1 MGECK
6 SAGRSVLVCESVCV
20 CVVCVYI
27 YICIYIYTLYS
38 LCVEVEGLL
47 QVTVDFEAVV
57 ARIGDHNVSV
67 RGESET
73 LRAVQ
78 RVC

>member
-6 SAGRSVLVCESVCV
+6 SASRSVLVCESVCV
-20 CVVCVYI
+20 CRVCVYI
-27 YICIYIYTLYS
+27 YVYIYTLYS